1 MSAGPRPRLR
11 RHLRQAFGQDAN
23 PLVRLLDRSRSRSLL
38 LALLGAALA
47 VLASAGATG
56 ASYTEA
62 RHDASVTAA
71 RLHPVRAVTL
81 TPARHPTAGER
92 GRDLMHSRADAT
104 WAAPDGRTVTG
115 TVTVPPG
122 TAAGTAVGILAD
134 DSGRFAEAPP
144 GATASAVDAAFLG
157 VSTLIGLLALVAAGL
172 HLRLNTLNRWA
183 TRAWEHSWTL
193 LEPVWSGRA
202 PRDHR
207 AR

>member
-1 MSAGPRPRLR
+1 MSAGPHPRLR
-11 RHLRQAFGQDAN
+11 RHLRQAFGQNAN
-23 PLVRLLDRSRSRSLL
+23 PLVRLLDRSRSRALL

-47 VLASAGATG
+47 VLAGAGATVAG
-56 ASYTEA
+56 YSEA

-81 TPARHPTAGER
+81 TPARRPTEGER
-92 GRDLMHSRADAT
+92 GRDLRRYRADAT

-122 TAAGTAVGILAD
+122 TASGTSVGILAD
-134 DSGRFAEAPP
+134 GSGRFAEAPP
-144 GATASAVDAAFLG
+144 GTTESAVDAAFLG
-157 VSTLIGLLALVAAGL
+157 AFTLGGLLALVGAGL
-172 HLRLNTLNRWA
+172 GFRLNTLNRWA
-183 TRAWEHSWTL
+183 ARAWEHSWTL

-207 AR
+207 AG